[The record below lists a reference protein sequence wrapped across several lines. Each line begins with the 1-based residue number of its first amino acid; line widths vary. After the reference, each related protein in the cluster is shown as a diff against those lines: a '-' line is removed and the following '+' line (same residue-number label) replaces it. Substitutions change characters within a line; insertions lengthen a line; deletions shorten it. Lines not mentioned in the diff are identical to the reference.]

1 MSWELIRAAT
11 ASRLHGESITL
22 PGIGTE
28 TLRCLEWPPA
38 GEIGA
43 EAIPIAFIVPPA
55 RSINYTRMPGYAST
69 TIDGFEI
76 RFYLGPG
83 GAPGTEVMAR
93 RCEAWIAK
101 VLELFAGFQ
110 KFGGVADATL
120 QGLEIT
126 DVATYS
132 AADGRPIAWGFHVRV
147 GVLISETAPVA
158 A

>member
-11 ASRLHGESITL
+11 AARLHGESITL

-28 TLRCLEWPPA
+28 TLRSLEWPPS

-43 EAIPIAFIVPPA
+43 EAIPLAFIVPPA
-55 RSINYTRMPGYAST
+55 RNVNYIRMPGYETT

-93 RCEAWIAK
+93 RCEAWITRVKA
-101 VLELFAGFQ
+101 LFAGFQ

-126 DVATYS
+126 DVATYN
-132 AADGRPIAWGFHVRV
+132 AADGRAVAWGFHIRV
-147 GVLISETAPVA
+147 GVLITETAVVA